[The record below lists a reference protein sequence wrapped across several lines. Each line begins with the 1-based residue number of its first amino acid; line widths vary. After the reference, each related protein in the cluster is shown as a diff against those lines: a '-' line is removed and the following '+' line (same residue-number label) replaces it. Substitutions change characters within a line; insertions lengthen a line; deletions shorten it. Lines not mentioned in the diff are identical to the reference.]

1 MDREEKVAFWLITE
15 MLSNKVSPAS
25 VSLLNEEDRR
35 KVIYFVNLAANYISE
50 GRLIPR
56 EILEFIKSKVILAD
70 LRKYITEISRNGNS
84 IRNSKT
90 FEKDLAIIKLLLDEI
105 RSEESVEEETQEKGL
120 LTRSDLKYLEKLIF
134 GNIKYRELPFECKV
148 CDK

>member
-134 GNIKYRELPFECKV
+134 GNIKHRELPFECKV

>member
-15 MLSNKVSPAS
+15 MLSNRVSPAS
-25 VSLLNEEDRR
+25 VPLLNEEDRR

-56 EILEFIKSKVILAD
+56 EVLEFIKSKVVLAD
-70 LRKYITEISRNGNS
+70 LRKYIAEISRNGNS

-105 RSEESVEEETQEKGL
+105 KSEESVEEETQEKGL

-134 GNIKYRELPFECKV
+134 GNIKHRELPFECKV

>member
-15 MLSNKVSPAS
+15 MLSNRVSPTS

-70 LRKYITEISRNGNS
+70 LRKYISEISRNGNS

-105 RSEESVEEETQEKGL
+105 KSEESVEEEIQEKGL

-134 GNIKYRELPFECKV
+134 GNIKHRELPFECKV